1 MNNSSDSENDNI
13 NKIKIDSQ
21 KKRGR
26 PKKNLYLEKNTKS
39 SDKKEITNDEKDII
53 LHLPV
58 FLPKNNKNIETNKFT
73 TTTNH
78 NNKNDT
84 SLSLSENDESSD
96 DNSEDFSDS
105 ESESESEY
113 DKYKKLYIQE
123 QEENRKKDL
132 LIKKLREDSSK
143 KSSNIFDSEVQKDLR
158 VHIIDMKFIDSNTN
172 KLIENKKTDV
182 SCWWC
187 TYQFES
193 YPCFIPEKFYNEKY
207 YVFGCFCSFN
217 CASSYNL
224 NMNDYKVM
232 ERYALLKKLYIQ
244 NADKKSKL
252 APPKEV
258 LKKYGGIV
266 EIEEYRKN
274 FTVCDKEF
282 RMTLPPLMAINNI
295 IEEITIEKY
304 ENRENTIK
312 TNINGIKKKL
322 PIVKNNL
329 FNTMGIKKN

>member
-39 SDKKEITNDEKDII
+39 SDKKQITNEEKDII

-58 FLPKNNKNIETNKFT
+58 FLPKNNKNVENNKFT
-73 TTTNH
+73 TTTNYD
-78 NNKNDT
+78 NKNNDT
-84 SLSLSENDESSD
+84 ALSLSEDEESSVDTSD
-96 DNSEDFSDS
+96 DFCD
-105 ESESESEY
+105 SESEY
-113 DKYKKLYIQE
+113 DKYKKLYAFE

-143 KSSNIFDSEVQKDLR
+143 KTSSIFDSEVQKDLK
-158 VHIIDMKFIDSNTN
+158 VHIIDMKFVDSVTN
-172 KLIENKKTDV
+172 KLFENKKTDV
-182 SCWWC
+182 HCWWC
-187 TYQFES
+187 TYQFDTN
-193 YPCFIPEKFYNEKY
+193 PCCIPEKFYNDKY

-232 ERYALLKKLYIQ
+232 ERYALLKKIYIQ
-244 NADKKSKL
+244 TADKKSKL

-258 LKKYGGIV
+258 LKKYGGVV
-266 EIEEYRKN
+266 EIEDYRRN
-274 FTVCDKEF
+274 FTMCDKEF
-282 RMTLPPLMAINNI
+282 RMTLPPLMAIHNI
-295 IEEITIEKY
+295 IEEITIEKH
-304 ENRENTIK
+304 ENKDNTIK

-329 FNTMGIKKN
+329 FNTMGIKNK